1 MRRNADAYYR
11 ALENMINNSRFNAQ
25 MLSEEGQN
33 VLGQVFHRDWFHV
46 KMQNGQ
52 KVISYQKVQEINQTC
67 SIEED
72 DETNS
77 EEEDWK
83 EVANLWCTVVYSY
96 NVYNVDIAHKI
107 KEI

>member
-1 MRRNADAYYR
+1 MRKNADAYYR
-11 ALENMINNSRFNAQ
+11 ALENMINNSKFNSQ

-46 KMQNGQ
+46 EMRNGQ
-52 KVISYQKVQEINQTC
+52 NVISYQKVQNINQAC

-77 EEEDWK
+77 EEDDWK
-83 EVANLWCTVVYSY
+83 LLADV
-96 NVYNVDIAHKI
+96 
-107 KEI
+107 